1 MMRRVAIGLV
11 LLLLVA
17 MAGLLLIGPGLVEK
31 SLNKIVAQD
40 LPAPSP
46 AVQALH
52 RRLAIADLHADTL
65 LWQRS
70 LLDPAT
76 RGHVDLPRLE
86 AGNVALQIFSSVT
99 KSPKGLNYDRNA
111 ADSDD
116 ITALA
121 LVQLQPP
128 RTWSSL
134 AERSLWH
141 SAKLHRAEAAS
152 EGRLR
157 IVRSAADVRRLLADR
172 AGGKPVTGAMLS
184 VEGLHNLEGKIANL
198 ARLDAAGFRMAG
210 LVHFFDNEVGG
221 SMHGLAK
228 GGLTPFGRQVVRAME
243 ARGMIVDLAHAS
255 PATVRDVLAMARRP
269 VVSSHG
275 GVQATCKVNR
285 NLTDDQV
292 RGIAATGGLVGIGYW
307 DGAVCSADPAAI
319 AAAIAHVR
327 GLVGIGHVAL
337 GSDFDGSVTTGFD
350 TSQLVQVTQALAARG
365 FTEAEIAAVM
375 GGNLLRLLG
384 TALPQR

>member
-1 MMRRVAIGLV
+1 MMRRIALGL
-11 LLLLVA
+11 LLLLVVGA
-17 MAGLLLIGPGLVEK
+17 AGLLLIGPGMVEK
-31 SLNKIVAQD
+31 SLNKIVEQE
-40 LPAPSP
+40 LPTPSP

-65 LWQRS
+65 LWQRG

-111 ADSDD
+111 TDSDD

-157 IVRSAADVRRLLADR
+157 IVRSAADIRRLIADR
-172 AGGKPVTGAMLS
+172 AAGKPVTGAMLS
-184 VEGLHNLEGKIANL
+184 VEGLHNLEG
-198 ARLDAAGFRMAG
+198 
-210 LVHFFDNEVGG
+210 
-221 SMHGLAK
+221 
-228 GGLTPFGRQVVRAME
+228 
-243 ARGMIVDLAHAS
+243 
-255 PATVRDVLAMARRP
+255 
-269 VVSSHG
+269 
-275 GVQATCKVNR
+275 
-285 NLTDDQV
+285 
-292 RGIAATGGLVGIGYW
+292 
-307 DGAVCSADPAAI
+307 
-319 AAAIAHVR
+319 
-327 GLVGIGHVAL
+327 
-337 GSDFDGSVTTGFD
+337 
-350 TSQLVQVTQALAARG
+350 
-365 FTEAEIAAVM
+365 
-375 GGNLLRLLG
+375 
-384 TALPQR
+384 